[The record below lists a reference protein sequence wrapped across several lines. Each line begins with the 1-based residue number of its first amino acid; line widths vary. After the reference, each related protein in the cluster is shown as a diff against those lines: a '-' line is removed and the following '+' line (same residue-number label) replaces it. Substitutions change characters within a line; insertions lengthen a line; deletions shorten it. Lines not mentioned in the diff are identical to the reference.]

1 MRSYLPLITVVV
13 AAAALAACERPQD
26 PRTQPAPA
34 KSAKPAAAAAKTQS
48 DVVPAKINTD
58 DLKGFKVLPAK
69 FESDK
74 NAITD
79 AKVKLGRILYFDTRL
94 SKNHDL
100 SCNSC
105 HGLDTYGVDGKPFSL
120 GHKGQLGGR
129 NSPTVYN
136 AGAHVAQFWDGRADT
151 LEEQAKGPI
160 LNPVE
165 MAMPDEKTVVETLES
180 IPDYEKLFKE
190 AFPEEKEPISYDNM
204 AKAIGAFERGLVT
217 PSRFD
222 KYLGG
227 EQSALNDAERAGL
240 SKFISTGCQTCHDGA
255 ALGGTTYKKL
265 GEKKAFASLKDF
277 GRFDH
282 TKKEEDK
289 FFFRVPSLRN
299 VAKTG
304 PYFHDGSIKSL
315 EEAVDKMAVHQ
326 LGVQLKEEEVKSI
339 VTFLNALTGELP
351 AAYIKA
357 PELPKSGEKTRKA
370 DPN

>member
-1 MRSYLPLITVVV
+1 MRSHLPLFTVVI

-34 KSAKPAAAAAKTQS
+34 KTTKPVAASTGAPA
-48 DVVPAKINTD
+48 VVPAKLNTE
-58 DLKGFKVLPAK
+58 DLKDFKVLPAK
-69 FESDK
+69 FETDK
-74 NAITD
+74 NPITD
-79 AKVKLGRILYFDTRL
+79 AKVKLGRTLYFETRL

-105 HGLDTYGVDGKPFSL
+105 HDLTKFGVDGKPFSS

-136 AGAHVAQFWDGRADT
+136 AGNHVAQFWDGRAPT

-165 MAMPDEKTVVETLES
+165 MAMPDEKTVVKTLES

-190 AFPEEKEPISYDNM
+190 AFPDDKDPITYDNM

-222 KYLGG
+222 KFLGG
-227 EQSALNDAERAGL
+227 DQAALNDAERAGL
-240 SKFISTGCQTCHDGA
+240 QKFVSTGCNTCHDGA

-265 GEKKAFASLKDF
+265 GDKKAFPGLKDN
-277 GRFDH
+277 GRFDA

-304 PYFHDGSIKSL
+304 PYFHDGSVKSL
-315 EEAVDKMAVHQ
+315 EEAVDKMAQYQ
-326 LGVQLKEEEVKSI
+326 LGVQLKEDEVKSI
-339 VTFLNALTGELP
+339 VSFLNALTGELP
-351 AAYIKA
+351 TAYIKA
-357 PELPKSGEKTRKA
+357 PELPKSGDKTPKP